1 MATEKI
7 TISELELADEVLAD
21 MVIAVDGSTDT
32 KAITLGQI
40 KDWIDIEGYVLQ
52 KLPRGIVFPFGGSTA
67 PSGFL
72 LCDGSAIS
80 RTTYAD
86 LFQVIG
92 TTYGSGDGATTFNLP
107 NLIDKF
113 VQGSNSV
120 GVVKAAGI
128 PDHIH
133 LTGNNGNNAGFFVA
147 TGKKTSVTFNQAVT
161 SAGTSGQTSWNG
173 NNSGGTFTS
182 KPDTISGNSI
192 TSASK
197 TATTNNGE
205 TDGVYGKST
214 TVQPPA
220 LTMLYCIK
228 Y

>member
-1 MATEKI
+1 MATEEI

-107 NLIDKF
+107 NY
-113 VQGSNSV
+113 SNARMVTSSTIGV
-120 GVVKAAGI
+120 KGTGKALGMTYNNTTNVGLLAGRISQVSCVGYKASCYNVNIGTNSSGMGGDYPQTAMGVVANTSTSG
-128 PDHIH
+128 
-133 LTGNNGNNAGFFVA
+133 LTG
-147 TGKKTSVTFNQAVT
+147 T
-161 SAGTSGQTSWNG
+161 
-173 NNSGGTFTS
+173 
-182 KPDTISGNSI
+182 
-192 TSASK
+192 ASLASSCK
-197 TATTNNGE
+197 FI
-205 TDGVYGKST
+205 
-214 TVQPPA
+214 
-220 LTMLYCIK
+220 IK